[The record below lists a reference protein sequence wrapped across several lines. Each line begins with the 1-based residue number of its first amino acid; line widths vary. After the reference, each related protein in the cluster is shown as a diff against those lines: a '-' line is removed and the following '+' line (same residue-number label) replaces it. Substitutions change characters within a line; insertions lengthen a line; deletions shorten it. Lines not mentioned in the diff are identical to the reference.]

1 MTGGASLET
10 RGAALA
16 ELSALH
22 GIVPSYTDVRG
33 EVRTA
38 SSEAVL
44 AVLRSLGVPV
54 TGFRDVPDALRERR
68 EALHRRLVEPVT
80 VVWEGDDPVVEVH
93 LAGAES
99 GLGIECR
106 LETEE
111 GEVREWVVDGGP
123 AVIPGDLPC
132 GYHVLQVRLGPRR
145 RGTSRVI
152 VAPRR
157 ARDPERRGWGAF
169 LPLYALR
176 TSRGWGVG
184 DLGDLERLAAW
195 VGGLGGDAV
204 ATLPMLAVFLGGPLH
219 DPSPYAP
226 VSRLF
231 WNELF
236 VDVARAPELERSE
249 EARAIVG
256 SAAFRGEASALRRR
270 PYVGYREAIALK
282 RRVLEPLARAFFSGD
297 EWRDEPFYRF
307 LADHPEARTYASF
320 RAACEVRGEPWR
332 RWPDRMREG
341 DLREGDY
348 DENVA
353 RTHLYAQWLA
363 ARQLDGLVAGR
374 EARGAGLHLDLPLG
388 VHADGFDTWRWPGLF
403 AGGASVGAPPDDFM
417 EGGQDWG
424 TPPLHPERSREEGHA
439 YFTASLRTLLRRADA
454 VRLDHVMG
462 LHRQFWVPRGMD
474 ATDGVY
480 VRYPADEMWAV
491 ACLESHRSG
500 SALVGEDLG
509 TVPDEVRETM
519 ARRGA
524 RRTYVVPFH
533 LGESGLDP
541 VPELAVA
548 SLNTHDMPP
557 FAAWWGGLDPRERE
571 RFLDALDR
579 AGHLDRKALGPGA
592 ARPGPVVRAAL
603 GWVAASPARHV
614 SVNLEDLWLE
624 PEPQNEPGTTT
635 DERPN
640 WRRKARYAFELFS
653 GMPEVT
659 GILEEV
665 DRLRAAGEE
674 EGEPA

>member
-16 ELSALH
+16 ELSALY
-22 GIVPSYTDVRG
+22 GVVPSYTDVRG

-44 AVLRSLGVPV
+44 AALRSLGAPV

-99 GLGIECR
+99 GLGMECR

-111 GEVREWVVDGGP
+111 GEAREWVVDGGP
-123 AVIPGDLPC
+123 AVIPGGLPP
-132 GYHVLQVRLGPRR
+132 GSHVLEVRLGPRR

-157 ARDPERRGWGAF
+157 AWGPERKGWGAF

-184 DLGDLERLAAW
+184 DLGDLERLATW

-236 VDVARAPELERSE
+236 VDVARAPELERSD
-249 EARAIVG
+249 EARRIVE
-256 SAAFRGEASALRRR
+256 SPAFRDEVEALRRK
-270 PYVGYREAIALK
+270 PLVDYRAAIALK
-282 RRVLEPLARAFFSGD
+282 RRVLDPLARAFFSGD
-297 EWRDEPFYRF
+297 AWRDESFYEF
-307 LADHPEARTYASF
+307 LAEHPEARAYAAF
-320 RAACEVRGEPWR
+320 RAVCERRGEPWR
-332 RWPDRMREG
+332 RWPDRMRDGAVE
-341 DLREGDY
+341 EGDY
-348 DENVA
+348 DQGAA
-353 RTHLYAQWLA
+353 RIHLYAQWLVGQ
-363 ARQLDGLVAGR
+363 QLDGLAAGR
-374 EARGAGLHLDLPLG
+374 KAGRAGLHLDLPLG

-403 AGGASVGAPPDDFM
+403 AEGASVGAPPDGFFP
-417 EGGQDWG
+417 GGQDWG
-424 TPPLHPERSREEGHA
+424 TPPLHPQRSREEGHA
-439 YFTASLRTLLRRADA
+439 YVAASLRTLTLRADA

-462 LHRQFWVPRGMD
+462 FHRQFWVPRGMD

-480 VRYPADEMWAV
+480 VRYPAEELWAV
-491 ACLESHRSG
+491 ACLESHRTG
-500 SALVGEDLG
+500 TVLVGEDLG

-548 SLNTHDMPP
+548 SLDTHDTPP
-557 FAAWWGGLDPRERE
+557 FAAWWEGLDPRERE
-571 RFLDALDR
+571 WLLGALDR
-579 AGHLDRKALGPGA
+579 AGHLDREALGVGV
-592 ARPGPVVRAAL
+592 ARPGPVGRAAL
-603 GWVAASPARHV
+603 AWIAASPARHV

-624 PEPQNEPGTTT
+624 REPQNEPGTTM

-640 WRRKARYAFELFS
+640 WRRKARYAFELFR

-659 GILEEV
+659 GILAEV
-665 DRLRAAGEE
+665 ERLRAAGEE
-674 EGEPA
+674 EEPA